1 MRKRF
6 INSAIA
12 AAVALT
18 AIAIPVGMADFG
30 LVDYGVVEDSS
41 VSDIQAGDNY
51 TISFVEGNTSSADT
65 SNVAS
70 LPSQLVIA
78 KDADFTP
85 DMISSVPSKDGYA
98 FTGYYLDSSM
108 TDHLTFYEPLDSTSS
123 SVNVYVQFTPLSTYT
138 YSKDEKEIT
147 LNGEVQ
153 LSDFG
158 VADSEAANDDSGLIW
173 KESNGGGESYTSQ
186 DINLNVTD
194 SEISNYVELKVY
206 GNEIISSIVDWS
218 KNGGSIGD
226 AGYMV
231 DAHHDG
237 RNNTTSL
244 LYTSAH
250 AFTLT
255 LTQDLTIKSGGS
267 LLVGGTFGTMDNG
280 YANSIDGDY
289 FSLDLNGHIL
299 TVEDGGTLEI
309 YGMICDSAGTG
320 RVDVMSGGTAKINMV
335 TRFDGFAKWSQ
346 AVDFKMNPY
355 YFYGF
360 PTTRAHMRI
369 YAGAYLYGYVGGGVA
384 SFAYYFESS
393 PCLVGPS
400 TETNSLL
407 TVEAI
412 DSDEDAYLDFYNN
425 TLPTGTSVTQ
435 TNNSWDSV
443 YRSHFDFYNASIAL
457 EKVNIELDPLAGIMF
472 GMTSVD
478 SSTFLWN
485 LPGTVDVSLHS
496 SDLRIKHRFMLDPGF
511 TFYSDEKSS
520 VIFSPEGD
528 DIAGIVVAGK
538 VVDAPSSYSD
548 QEGTGHSLSTL
559 KTKSAAEVTILGDV
573 EFENATDDTCFLG
586 GNINLSSRALDSI
599 LTAADSGE
607 VSLKAEGGMLYLDWI
622 SSANTYT
629 GIYTFFQY
637 PLISSG
643 VVYTDDI
650 HDGSLYMVDDL
661 QGSGI
666 YTDGADYYS
675 IFLDDFGVQD
685 TIFDYTSSI
694 QQVEYDGET
703 HTYTLNGSKY
713 LYYSGMSCPVT
724 SISGTTAVIDASA
737 FMGTNT
743 NQSSFNVT
751 WSDNSDAWIHS

>member
-18 AIAIPVGMADFG
+18 AIAVPVGMADFG
-30 LVDYGVVEDSS
+30 LVDYGVIEDSS
-41 VSDIQAGDNY
+41 VSDIQTGGNY
-51 TISFVEGNTSSADT
+51 TISFVEGSTSSSDT
-65 SNVAS
+65 DNLAS
-70 LPSQLVIA
+70 LPSQLVVA
-78 KDADFTP
+78 KNADFTP
-85 DMISSVPSKDGYA
+85 DMISCVPSKDGYA
-98 FTGYYLDSSM
+98 FTGYYLDASM
-108 TDHLTFYEPLDSTSS
+108 TDQLTFYEPLDSTSS
-123 SVNVYVQFTPLSTYT
+123 SVTVYVQFTPLSTYT
-138 YSKDEKEIT
+138 DSNSKT
-147 LNGEVQ
+147 LNGEVT
-153 LSDFG
+153 LSEYG
-158 VADSEAANDDSGLIW
+158 VSNSDSATATSGLIW
-173 KESNGGGESYTSQ
+173 KESNGGGDSLTSQ

-206 GNEIISSIVDWS
+206 GNEIISTILGWS
-218 KNGGSIGD
+218 SNGGSIGN

-244 LYTSAH
+244 LYSSAH

-255 LTQDLTIKSGGS
+255 LTQDLIIKSGGS

-320 RVDVMSGGTAKINMV
+320 RVDVLSGGTAKINMV

-369 YAGAYLYGYVGGGVA
+369 YAGAYLYGYVGGGVG
-384 SFAYYFESS
+384 SMDYYFESS

-407 TVEAI
+407 TIEALE
-412 DSDEDAYLDFYNN
+412 SNEDAYLDFYNN
-425 TLPTGTSVTQ
+425 MIPTGTSVIQ
-435 TNNSWDSV
+435 TNNSWDSD
-443 YRSHFDFYNASIAL
+443 YRSHFDFYNASIVL
-457 EKVNIELDPLAGIMF
+457 EKVKIELDPLAAII

-485 LPGTVDVSLHS
+485 LPGTVDVSLYS

-520 VIFSPEGD
+520 VVFSPEDD

-573 EFENATDDTCFLG
+573 EFENATEDTCFLG

-599 LTAADSGE
+599 LTAAESGK

-622 SSANTYT
+622 SSARTYN

-661 QGSGI
+661 QSSGI

-675 IFLDDFGVQD
+675 IFLDGFGVQD

-694 QQVEYDGET
+694 QQVEYDDET

-724 SISGTTAVIDASA
+724 SISGTTAIIDASA
-737 FMGTNT
+737 FMGDNT
-743 NQSSFNVT
+743 DQSYFNVT
-751 WSDNSDAWIHS
+751 WSNESDAWIHA

>member
-12 AAVALT
+12 AAVAVT
-18 AIAIPVGMADFG
+18 AIAVPVGMADFG
-30 LVDYGVVEDSS
+30 LVDYGVIEDSS
-41 VSDIQAGDNY
+41 VSDIQTGDNY
-51 TISFVEGNTSSADT
+51 TISFVEGSSSSSDT
-65 SNVAS
+65 DNVAS

-78 KDADFTP
+78 KDADFMP

-108 TDHLTFYEPLDSTSS
+108 TDQLTFYEPLDSISS
-123 SVNVYVQFTPLSTYT
+123 SVNVYVQFTRLSTY
-138 YSKDEKEIT
+138 KDNRGQT
-147 LNGEVQ
+147 LNGEVT
-153 LSDFG
+153 LSNYGF
-158 VADSEAANDDSGLIW
+158 ADSDAASDYSGLIW
-173 KESNGGGESYTSQ
+173 TESNGGGSYLTSE

-206 GNEIISSIVDWS
+206 GNEIISTILGWS
-218 KNGGSIGD
+218 SNGSSIGN

-289 FSLDLNGHIL
+289 FAIDLNGHTL
-299 TVEDGGTLEI
+299 TVENGGTLEI

-320 RVDVMSGGTAKINMV
+320 RVDVLSGGTTKINMV

-369 YAGAYLYGYVGGGVA
+369 YAGAYLYGYVGGGVG
-384 SFAYYFESS
+384 SMDYYFESS

-407 TVEAI
+407 TIEAL
-412 DSDEDAYLDFYNN
+412 DSDKDAYLDFYNN
-425 TLPTGTSVTQ
+425 MIPTGTSVIQ
-435 TNNSWDSV
+435 TNNSWDSD
-443 YRSHFDFYNASIAL
+443 YRSHFDFYNASVVL
-457 EKVNIELDPLAGIMF
+457 EKVKIELDPLAAF
-472 GMTSVD
+472 LGMTSVD

-520 VIFSPEGD
+520 VIFSPEDD

-538 VVDAPSSYSD
+538 VVDAPYSYSD
-548 QEGTGHSLSTL
+548 QEETGHSLSTL

-573 EFENATDDTCFLG
+573 EFENATEDTCFLG

-599 LTAADSGE
+599 LTAAESGD

-622 SSANTYT
+622 SSARTYN

-637 PLISSG
+637 PLISNG

-650 HDGSLYMVDDL
+650 QDGSLYMVDNL
-661 QGSGI
+661 QSSGI
-666 YTDGADYYS
+666 YTDGANYYS

-694 QQVEYDGET
+694 QQVEYDDET

-713 LYYSGMSCPVT
+713 LYYSGMSCPVI

-737 FMGTNT
+737 FMGDNT
-743 NQSSFNVT
+743 DQSSFNVT
-751 WSDNSDAWIHS
+751 WFHESDAWIHT